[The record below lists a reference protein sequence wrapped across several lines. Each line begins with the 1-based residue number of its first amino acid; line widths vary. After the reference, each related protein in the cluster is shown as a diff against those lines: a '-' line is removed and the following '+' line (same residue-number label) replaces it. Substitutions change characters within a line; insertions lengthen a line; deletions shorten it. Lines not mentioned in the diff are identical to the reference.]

1 MSCYFYSVSQYE
13 TMGLKSQAFQKPVSP
28 LASLKVLYSLL
39 KKKNGLLLPSPMT

>member
-39 KKKNGLLLPSPMT
+39 KKKMVSYCPAP